1 MYKIEINSLDKI
13 KTLGEYIGKN
23 AKAGQIICLNG
34 NLGAGKTTMTQ
45 SIAIGMGI
53 DAYVTSPTFTLVN
66 EYYGARNLFHF
77 DTYRLERVD
86 EFDLLGFD
94 EYLYSDG
101 VCVIEWADRI
111 MDFLPEDYLVIDISV
126 AEDNNSRIL
135 EMKYLGD
142 KSKSLF
148 EGIIDNENTWD

>member
-1 MYKIEINSLDKI
+1 MYKIEINSLDKL
-13 KTLGEYIGKN
+13 KALGEYIGKN

-66 EYYGARNLFHF
+66 EYYGERNLFHF

-111 MDFLPEDYLVIDISV
+111 VDFLPEDYLVIDISV

-135 EMKYLGD
+135 
-142 KSKSLF
+142 
-148 EGIIDNENTWD
+148 

>member
-1 MYKIEINSLDKI
+1 M
-13 KTLGEYIGKN
+13 
-23 AKAGQIICLNG
+23 
-34 NLGAGKTTMTQ
+34 
-45 SIAIGMGI
+45 
-53 DAYVTSPTFTLVN
+53 
-66 EYYGARNLFHF
+66 
-77 DTYRLERVD
+77 
-86 EFDLLGFD
+86 LGFD

>member
-1 MYKIEINSLDKI
+1 MYKIEINSLDKL
-13 KTLGEYIGKN
+13 KALGEYIGKN

-66 EYYGARNLFHF
+66 EYYGERNLFHF

-111 MDFLPEDYLVIDISV
+111 VDFLPEDYLVIDISV

-135 EMKYLGD
+135 ELKYIGD
-142 KSKSLF
+142 KSKKLF
-148 EGIIDNENTWD
+148 EGIIENENTWD